1 MVNSVIA
8 NVLTQNS
15 GGSVKAD
22 SSSHLSGFFQEA
34 KLIAKHNFVCSVYLH
49 LRIKHVTS
57 SPLASVYPYP
67 LQRLIQN
74 PVKHL
79 RWTIL

>member
-1 MVNSVIA
+1 MVNSIIT

-34 KLIAKHNFVCSVYLH
+34 KLITKRNFVCSVYLY
-49 LRIKHVTS
+49 LRIEHGITW
-57 SPLASVYPYP
+57 PLAKV
-67 LQRLIQN
+67 
-74 PVKHL
+74 
-79 RWTIL
+79 